1 VTLTADDPH
10 ATIPADEVIRAHQCL
25 DNARGH
31 LNIAAVDKPRPVNN
45 SGRRTELSVAGLD
58 KFTSDGRL
66 LVLCHM
72 LWYLRRVAVTL

>member
-10 ATIPADEVIRAHQCL
+10 ATIPAGEVIRAHQCL

-31 LNIAAVDKPRPVNN
+31 VNIAAVDKPRLVNN
-45 SGRRTELSVAGLD
+45 FGRCTKLSVAGLD
-58 KFTSDGRL
+58 KFTGDGRL

-72 LWYLRRVAVTL
+72 L